1 MGDKKSEKSIDPH
14 ISTYLR
20 RPIRKL
26 KEAEQ
31 DKDASDSQW
40 KPIPPLGSAGRR
52 EARAKYGRK
61 ADKAIMTMFSMRR

>member
-14 ISTYLR
+14 ISAYLR

-40 KPIPPLGSAGRR
+40 KPIPPLGSSGRR

>member
-1 MGDKKSEKSIDPH
+1 MGDKKSEKLIDPH
-14 ISTYLR
+14 ISAYLR

-40 KPIPPLGSAGRR
+40 KPTPAPGSSGRR
-52 EARAKYGRK
+52 EALAR
-61 ADKAIMTMFSMRR
+61 